1 MRRSPKEK
9 KALSYARDRRNAYGE
24 NDKSSRKA
32 IPLRKRKVNRANRHA
47 ARQQLGDSGDW
58 VVPEHAE
65 RIEERV
71 QGTKPKT
78 WRKWP
83 DEPLGQVLE
92 RKRQRRAQPGN
103 LSPTRA
109 RQASPRGPSPPDTG
123 PSGQPDTSPSD
134 RDG

>member
-47 ARQQLGDSGDW
+47 ARQQLGESGDR

-92 RKRQRRAQPGN
+92 RKRQRRAG
-103 LSPTRA
+103 
-109 RQASPRGPSPPDTG
+109 QAKQSEPDADASGQPDTS
-123 PSGQPDTSPSD
+123 PSGQPDTSPSG